1 MSITTAMTSV
11 PKPAPDLIEAFRDA
25 PTSVISDN
33 LARLPGAVGLRPFHR
48 GGRLVGTAFTVRT
61 RPGDNLAIHRALE
74 LVGPGDVIVVDGGG
88 DETRALVGEIMKNI
102 AEHRGAAGYVIDG
115 AIRDVA
121 AFAASEFPCFAR
133 SAIHRGPYKSGPG
146 EINVPVSIGG
156 SVISPGDIVVGDE
169 DGVVSFPASIAATVN
184 FISRQPRV
192 FAEMLGKMLWWCGE
206 DKILYG
212 GEAPIWHPQWALE
225 EFWNFELPRDIVEE
239 RGYPQLTDQAKRKIL
254 GENLARLHGIDVD
267 AKKAELGVPG

>member
-1 MSITTAMTSV
+1 MAIIIAATSV
-11 PKPAPDLIEAFRDA
+11 PKPSAHLIEGFRSA

-33 LARLPGAVGLRPFHR
+33 LGRLPGAVGLKPFHR
-48 GGRLVGTAFTVRT
+48 SGKLVGAAFTVRT

-102 AEHRGAAGYVIDG
+102 AEWRKAEGYVIDG

-121 AFAASEFPCFAR
+121 AFAAADFPCFAR
-133 SAIHRGPYKSGPG
+133 AVIHRGPYKSGPG

-169 DGVVSFPASIAATVN
+169 DGVVSFPAANAASLLEAVRAQVAREEETLIA
-184 FISRQPRV
+184 IREGSYQGSY
-192 FAEMLGKMLWWCGE
+192 GKS
-206 DKILYG
+206 
-212 GEAPIWHPQWALE
+212 
-225 EFWNFELPRDIVEE
+225 
-239 RGYPQLTDQAKRKIL
+239 
-254 GENLARLHGIDVD
+254 
-267 AKKAELGVPG
+267 

>member
-1 MSITTAMTSV
+1 MTVNVAATSV
-11 PKPAPDLIEAFRDA
+11 PKPAASLIDAFREA
-25 PTSVISDN
+25 PTSIISDN

-48 GGRLVGTAFTVRT
+48 GGKLVGAAFTVRT

-102 AEHRGAAGYVIDG
+102 AQWRGAAGYVIDG

-121 AFAASEFPCFAR
+121 AFAADDFPCFAR
-133 SAIHRGPYKSGPG
+133 AVIHRGPYKSGPG

-169 DGVVSFPASIAATVN
+169 DGVVSFPAAMAANLLEGVRAQMAREEETLKA
-184 FISRQPRV
+184 IREGRYQGSY
-192 FAEMLGKMLWWCGE
+192 GKS
-206 DKILYG
+206 
-212 GEAPIWHPQWALE
+212 
-225 EFWNFELPRDIVEE
+225 
-239 RGYPQLTDQAKRKIL
+239 
-254 GENLARLHGIDVD
+254 
-267 AKKAELGVPG
+267 

>member
-11 PKPAPDLIEAFRDA
+11 PKPAPELIEAFRGA

-48 GGRLVGTAFTVRT
+48 GSKLVGTAFTVRT
-61 RPGDNLAIHRALE
+61 RPGDNLAIHKALE

-102 AEHRGAAGYVIDG
+102 AEYRGAAGYVIDG

-156 SVISPGDIVVGDE
+156 SVISPGDFVVGDE
-169 DGVVSFPASIAATVN
+169 DGVVSFPAAIAATVLEAVRAQ
-184 FISRQPRV
+184 IAREEATITAIREGRYQGSY
-192 FAEMLGKMLWWCGE
+192 GKS
-206 DKILYG
+206 
-212 GEAPIWHPQWALE
+212 
-225 EFWNFELPRDIVEE
+225 
-239 RGYPQLTDQAKRKIL
+239 
-254 GENLARLHGIDVD
+254 
-267 AKKAELGVPG
+267 